1 MVITRP
7 ALTALVV
14 CLVGGCSLLAKVSP
28 PVKAKQAASKA
39 RTTTK
44 KGKVPLKRASFSK
57 KQAASRN
64 PAAPAAPSSDRIR
77 EVQQALADRGYLKTP
92 ASGQW
97 NADSVD
103 ALKRFETDQNVK
115 VDGKIDSK
123 VLIALGLGPKY
134 DSNLSLPV
142 PGASG
147 GVVSADHNLNDQ
159 QR

>member
-7 ALTALVV
+7 VVTALVV
-14 CLVGGCSLLAKVSP
+14 CLVGGCGLLAKVAP
-28 PVKAKQAASKA
+28 QVKAKQAASKA

-44 KGKVPLKRASFSK
+44 KGKVPLRRVAVSK
-57 KQAASRN
+57 KPTA
-64 PAAPAAPSSDRIR
+64 PAAPASDRIR
-77 EVQQALADRGYLKTP
+77 EVQQALAERGYLKSSP
-92 ASGQW
+92 SGQW
-97 NADSVD
+97 NVDSID
-103 ALKRFETDQNVK
+103 ALKRFEADQHVK
-115 VDGKIDSK
+115 VDGKLDSK

-147 GVVSADHNLNDQ
+147 SVVAADQNLNDQ